1 VNAVSPPG
9 APLQII
15 SPKAL
20 QPQLASGQN
29 VSPAILVRTG
39 NFKSKREAVFV
50 DFSWSDDE
58 VTLQKS
64 IIKFARAELSDDLIA
79 RDREEEFFWQGWKK
93 CAEFG
98 IQGLPVAEEFGGG
111 GADILTTVCALEAL
125 GYGCRDN
132 GLIFSINAHMWSS
145 EIPFQSFGT
154 EEQKRKYLPK
164 LVSGEFVGV
173 HAMTEPASGSD
184 AFALRSRAERK
195 GDRYILNGA
204 KTFITNAPIAD
215 VVIVF
220 ANVDPAK
227 GPNGITGFIVDK
239 GTPGFTIS
247 KKLQKMGLRTSPMAE
262 LAFVDCEVPVEN
274 VLGREGMGQAIFTAS
289 MEWERICILAS
300 HLGAMRRLLETSSEY
315 AAEREQFGQAIG
327 QFPAIATKIADMDIR
342 LETSR
347 LLLYKAAWLK
357 KQGKHPL
364 REASIAKTYVSEAC
378 IQSCL
383 DAIQIHGGYGYMT
396 EYHFERELRDAIA
409 GKIYS
414 GTTEIQKKIIA
425 GLHGV

>member
-1 VNAVSPPG
+1 M
-9 APLQII
+9 
-15 SPKAL
+15 
-20 QPQLASGQN
+20 
-29 VSPAILVRTG
+29 
-39 NFKSKREAVFV
+39 

-58 VTLQKS
+58 LTLQKS
-64 IIKFARAELSDDLIA
+64 VIKFAREELNDDVIA
-79 RDREEEFFWQGWKK
+79 RDLNEEFFWDGWKK
-93 CAEFG
+93 CAKFG
-98 IQGLPVAEEFGGG
+98 IQGLPVAEEYGGG

-154 EEQKRKYLPK
+154 AEQKKKYLPK
-164 LVSGEFVGV
+164 LTSGEFVGV
-173 HAMTEPASGSD
+173 HAMTEPSSGSD

-195 GDRYILNGA
+195 GDRYVINGT

-220 ANVDPAK
+220 ANVDPSK
-227 GPNGITGFIVDK
+227 GAAGITGFIVDK

-247 KKLQKMGLRTSPMAE
+247 KKLNKMGLRTSPMAE
-262 LAFVDCEVPVEN
+262 LVFEDCEVPAEN
-274 VLGREGMGQAIFTAS
+274 VLGKEGLGQAIFTAS
-289 MEWERICILAS
+289 MEWERICILAG
-300 HLGAMRRLLETSSEY
+300 HLGTMRRLLETSTEY
-315 AAEREQFGQAIG
+315 AGDREQFGHAIG
-327 QFPAIATKIADMDIR
+327 QFPAVASKIADMDIR

-347 LLLYKAAWLK
+347 LVLYKAAWLK

-364 REASIAKTYVSEAC
+364 REAAIAKTYVSEAC
-378 IQSCL
+378 VQSCL

-396 EYHFERELRDAIA
+396 DYQIERELRDSIA

-414 GTTEIQKKIIA
+414 GTSEIQKMILA
-425 GLHGV
+425 GFHGL